1 MRNKAYFL
9 VPAAWFLTSL
19 AALAANP
26 EASKPAEDLNA
37 GLFGPGD
44 PQKMLRSYLQA
55 QAQNCFN
62 ARKQVIESIK
72 TPDDLKKRQ
81 QAMKAFFIKAI
92 GGLPETNL
100 GKERL
105 LIKPGD
111 FKLNPQITGTIDR
124 DGYRIEKVIYESRPN
139 HHVTANLY
147 IPKKG
152 KSPFPAVL
160 VPCGHGITGKAHE
173 TYQRGCILL
182 AKNGIV
188 ALCYDPIGQGER
200 NQILDKT
207 GKPVVFN
214 TLEHTQLGIAALLV
228 GQNTAAYMIWDGMRG
243 LDYLCSRSDLV
254 DKQRLGCLGNSGG
267 GTLTSYLM
275 ALDDRIIAAA
285 PSCYL
290 TSLERLFA
298 TIGPQD
304 AEQNI
309 TGQVAFGM
317 DHADYITMNAPRP
330 TLILSATRDFF
341 DIQGTWDTF
350 REAKR
355 LYCMM
360 DHADRINLLEV
371 DNKHNFDK
379 PSREAAV
386 RWMRRWLLKKDDEI
400 VEDNFPNYSVDSDDF
415 HKLWCT
421 TSGQVLTDKKGKSVP
436 EMLRERDQ
444 ELAGKRQ
451 AFMTN
456 NPDRKVK
463 FSVRTRFG
471 WRTPPTQAWVKETG
485 RIERDGYQIRK
496 LAFETEPG
504 ITVPGLFF
512 RPKGAKPSPV
522 VLYVHGDGVREGDRW
537 IPGKTIDARPG
548 GPIEKL
554 VKAGRR
560 VLAIDLRGMGETQT
574 RLLVKDKL
582 NYWGDFK
589 EAFLGLHL
597 NRPLLGQRV
606 YDLIT
611 VMNQFRGES
620 PEGFEVIAIGSAGPI
635 ALHAAAVENRIKALT
650 LDGSLLSWSLV
661 ARAPLSY
668 NQLTNVVPGAL
679 EYYDLP
685 DLARLIAPRP
695 LTIKNPVDPV
705 QKPVSQAILDEAYKD
720 ARAVYAKQKAEKALV
735 LQAGK

>member
-1 MRNKAYFL
+1 MLRNKLAVL
-9 VPAAWFLTSL
+9 VPAAWLL
-19 AALAANP
+19 ACFPTQAADPNAKP
-26 EASKPAEDLNA
+26 PAEDLNV

-44 PQKMLRSYLQA
+44 PQKMLNVYLQG
-55 QAQNCFN
+55 QAQRCFD
-62 ARKQVIESIK
+62 ARKQVIEAIK
-72 TPDDLKKRQ
+72 TPADLKTRQ
-81 QAMKAFFIKAI
+81 EEMKAFFIKAI
-92 GGLPETNL
+92 GGFPETTL
-100 GKERL
+100 GKARIE
-105 LIKPGD
+105 KPSPI
-111 FKLNPQITGTIDR
+111 NARVVGTIER

-139 HHVTANLY
+139 FHVTANLY

-152 KSPFPAVL
+152 EAPFPAVL

-200 NQILDKT
+200 NQILDKS
-207 GKPVVFN
+207 GKPLVVN

-228 GQNTAAYMIWDGMRG
+228 GQNTAAYMIWDGIRG
-243 LDYLCSRSDLV
+243 LDYLCSRKGLV
-254 DKQRLGCLGNSGG
+254 DPEHLGCMGNSGG

-275 ALDDRIIAAA
+275 ALDDRIQAAC

-330 TLILSATRDFF
+330 TLILSATHDFF
-341 DIQGTWDTF
+341 DIRGTWDTF

-355 LYCMM
+355 LYCMLDQA
-360 DHADRINLLEV
+360 DHINLLEV

-379 PSREAAV
+379 PSRQAAV
-386 RWMRRWLLKKDDEI
+386 RWLRRWLLKKDDEI
-400 VEDNFPNYSVDSDDF
+400 VEENFPNFSTTNDDF

-421 TSGQVLTDKKGKSVP
+421 KSGQVLTDLKGSKSVP
-436 EMLRERDQ
+436 ELLRKRDE

-451 AFMTN
+451 GFLAGQN
-456 NPDRKVK
+456 ERKIK
-463 FSVRTRFG
+463 FFVRTRFG
-471 WRTPPTQAWVKETG
+471 WRTPPLQVWVKETG
-485 RIERDGYQIRK
+485 RIQRDGYLIRK

-504 ITVPGLFF
+504 ITVPGLFCQG
-512 RPKGAKPSPV
+512 RGPKPGPI
-522 VLYVHGDGVREGDRW
+522 VLYLNGDGSRENGHW
-537 IPGKTIDARPG
+537 IPGKTLDARPG

-554 VKAGRR
+554 VKSGRR
-560 VLAIDLRGMGETQT
+560 VLALDLRGMGETQAP
-574 RLLVKDKL
+574 LLVKDKL

-589 EAFLGLHL
+589 QAFMGLHL

-606 YDLIT
+606 YDLLA
-611 VMNQFRGES
+611 VMNQLKAES
-620 PEGFEVIAIGSAGPI
+620 PQGFEVIAIGSAGPI
-635 ALHAAAVENRIKALT
+635 ALHAAAVDNRIKALT
-650 LDGSLLSWSLV
+650 LDRSLLSWSMV
-661 ARAPLSY
+661 ARGPLSY
-668 NQLTNVVPGAL
+668 NQLTNVIPGAL
-679 EYYDLP
+679 EFYDLP
-685 DLARLIAPRP
+685 DLGRLIAPRP

-705 QKPVSQAILDEAYKD
+705 QKPVSQAKLDEAYKE
-720 ARAVYAKQKAEKALV
+720 ARAVYTKQKADKDLT